1 MAIRMS
7 DALNLQVALLA
18 ALIFAGHPG
27 MPQAN
32 SVTSAVLAEAGPVA
46 TPLGPLPAGWTV
58 ALTDVIAIYSSPS
71 DDGSITIVAPPVMT
85 VEGDVRS
92 AIIERVPALIE
103 ELFGEARPAGVPVPL
118 PASDAV
124 APGLMVPLIVAL
136 EDGDEARIE
145 ATGYPLAGRRLQ
157 LFLLALPSTMTDGNA
172 ALQAARTLID
182 QWRAQGLA
190 VTETLGSQTAAA
202 LVPLATEDGPDA
214 AASASAAQ
222 AATPEIGTSPKP
234 DETVENVIYFLRY
247 AFDGANPGAAGE
259 PAATTA
265 LLLKDGRV
273 FEGEARAPGEFDP
286 ASRPPGSAGTGRWQR
301 DGEAYAL
308 AFSDGTQ
315 GTAVAGAAKTSPAPA
330 AMAFAGAYRAIG
342 GPAADLLPDQI
353 DFYPDGS
360 LLLKAQDSV
369 LSGSYEIAQRT
380 IRITAEGQPHRP
392 IVFGFRG
399 ELEAPEL
406 LILGN
411 RIYERTNN

>member
-1 MAIRMS
+1 MVRRRRAGRTCGSVVLCCLMATLS
-7 DALNLQVALLA
+7 PALSWGQ
-18 ALIFAGHPG
+18 PST
-27 MPQAN
+27 P
-32 SVTSAVLAEAGPVA
+32 S
-46 TPLGPLPAGWTV
+46 PLGPLPPGWTV
-58 ALTDVIAIYSSPS
+58 ALTDVVAIYSAPS

-85 VEGDVRS
+85 VEGDVRA
-92 AIIERVPALIE
+92 AIIERAPALIE
-103 ELFGEARPAGVPVPL
+103 ELFGEARPGGEPVPL

-136 EDGDEARIE
+136 EDGGEARIE

-157 LFLLALPSTMTDGNA
+157 LFLLAFPSTMTDGSA
-172 ALQAARTLID
+172 AVQAARTLID

-190 VTETLGSQTAAA
+190 VTDTLASQTAAA
-202 LVPLATEDGPDA
+202 LVPPATEDNTEA

-222 AATPEIGTSPKP
+222 PAIPATPNPN
-234 DETVENVIYFLRY
+234 ETVENVIFFLRY

-273 FEGEARAPGEFDP
+273 FEGEARAPEEFDP

-315 GTAVAGAAKTSPAPA
+315 GTAVAGAAKTFPAPA
-330 AMAFAGAYRAIG
+330 AMAFAGGYRAIG
-342 GPAADLLPDQI
+342 GPAADLLPDEI

-360 LLLKAQDSV
+360 LLLKSKDRV

-380 IRITAEGQPHRP
+380 IRIMAEGQPHTSL
-392 IVFGFRG
+392 VFGFRG
-399 ELEAPEL
+399 EVESPEL

-411 RIYERTNN
+411 RIYQRTNS